1 MKMLK
6 NIIESV
12 KLATLYIANQRRIKN
27 FLNDKVVVFDFDGT
41 MTAFRYAAFGTRML
55 PCLDSEIYE
64 HSKTHNIYAGAYVPQ
79 NSNDFEKFT
88 ANGEHAARMLRTMQW
103 LISNLPKENVFVLTR
118 TELTLVDQK
127 NEAILAN
134 FDIRPENILHVQD
147 SNRKLDV
154 LDTIHKRCGSDIY
167 FVEDTF
173 KTQLNAEEAMPFVHG
188 INISEFLV

>member
-1 MKMLK
+1 MNTITLDSLK
-6 NIIESV
+6 NLFEEN
-12 KLATLYIANQRRIKN
+12 LLRIQN
-27 FLNDKVVVFDFDGT
+27 FLSDKVVVLDFDGT

-79 NSNDFEKFT
+79 TADELEKFVN
-88 ANGEHAARMLRTMQW
+88 NGVHAARMLGTMQW
-103 LISNLPKENVFVLTR
+103 LISNLPQERVFVLTR
-118 TELTLVDQK
+118 TELTLVDKK

-134 FDIRPENILHVQD
+134 FDILPENIFHVQD
-147 SNRKLDV
+147 SNRKLDI
-154 LDTIHKRCGSDIY
+154 LDIIHERFGEDVY
-167 FVEDTF
+167 FLEDTF